1 MLLTEITD
9 EIREAESGSLVPEE
23 RDMVLVMEL
32 REQMTCLGRGEISAV
47 GLDPSLHVASEED
60 DVAGFMQNQS
70 PYEKKFVGKRPW
82 PTSSSSSLED
92 QLPHEDER
100 QMKQRIL
107 EADGK
112 KESLAVPAS
121 SSTSSNM
128 MPLMSCCTCG
138 HGIPFASRVGCRGLG
153 CWHSVC
159 TSRCACYEPERQR
172 RIGWTYIEAPLV
184 EAQHEE
190 PHRPTSS
197 SDSASHLG
205 ETSLSRRLPDCAE
218 LEPA

>member
-47 GLDPSLHVASEED
+47 GLDPSLHVASEEED
-60 DVAGFMQNQS
+60 GAGLMQNLN
-70 PYEKKFVGKRPW
+70 PYEKKFSGKRPR
-82 PTSSSSSLED
+82 PTSSSVE
-92 QLPHEDER
+92 QLPLVVDR

-121 SSTSSNM
+121 SSKSSNM
-128 MPLMSCCTCG
+128 MPLMSCCICG

-172 RIGWTYIEAPLV
+172 RIGWTDIEAPHV
-184 EAQHEE
+184 EAQHEAPQAGAE
-190 PHRPTSS
+190 PEAPI
-197 SDSASHLG
+197 
-205 ETSLSRRLPDCAE
+205 
-218 LEPA
+218 